1 MNKVVLIGRL
11 TQNPELRY
19 TQAGKE
25 VASFTLAV
33 NRFRKD
39 DVADFI
45 RCSCWGKTAENLAKY
60 QTKGNQIAIAGRI
73 RTGSYND
80 KDGKKV
86 YTTEVVADEIEY
98 LGSKRDSQNENKEFG
113 VPLDDFTPISD
124 DDDDLPF

>member
-11 TQNPELRY
+11 TQNPKLRY

-39 DVADFI
+39 GVADFI

-98 LGSKRDSQNENKEFG
+98 LGSKRDSKNENKEFG
-113 VPLDDFTPISD
+113 VPLDDFTPID
-124 DDDDLPF
+124 ENGDDLPF

>member
-11 TQNPELRY
+11 TRDPELRY
-19 TQAGKE
+19 TQAGKA

-86 YTTEVVADEIEY
+86 YTTEVVADEIEF
-98 LGSKRDSQNENKEFG
+98 LGSKKDSQSNNDFG
-113 VPLDDFTPISD
+113 EALQDFTPID
-124 DDDDLPF
+124 ENGDDLPF